1 MAMSMQ
7 QIIDKLKQRGVTD
20 DVIQQLSQMAVSE
33 TAGSFDGTSDP
44 AIVKAYYN
52 KISEAL
58 EKHKD
63 QLEDVVNV
71 EEESLATVE
80 DEMEVLRLI
89 IDNELKAEEQ
99 NQDRLTAAQ
108 RRYKELLE
116 IKKQKEKFLRG
127 MEKGDAAAEQLM
139 QATFGLSREW
149 EGLASKQGMKGL
161 TKGFAGGLKNMLHPM
176 NILMSIAQKIFERA
190 VAYDKASADLFKR
203 TGIDKSQINLKEMA
217 TGLKGMSVDLEQKVA
232 KSVGDLQEG
241 FRSIGELGTDQLKT
255 TAQTITVLEAFGANS
270 ANTVETFGILTKTL
284 GQTPEQANMF
294 LNNVTAIAGE
304 ISRPPSELLS
314 DFVKAAPILAR
325 FGNESEK
332 VFKDITYQATLLEM
346 DVAQLVGL
354 SEGMDTFEGAAKAA
368 QAFNV
373 AVGQPFLSAQALLAA
388 DPAQK
393 LQLIADAYD
402 RAGRTPLAPRM
413 MRALASDL
421 GVNPAEL
428 QRILKV
434 STSGLESKRTAMDT
448 AQATMAENIQKAQ
461 ENQTAMDRITA
472 MMQRIIDGFIEI
484 TDLDEGLGK
493 AAGLFTKVSQFFLS
507 DKDDE
512 YKKNLELR
520 KKLEKQG
527 GAVYGTRV
535 TNTGQ
540 VVSEIMSAQEAER
553 QQAINSG
560 YDKLARM
567 YQEGAITRN
576 SIEGTFQLKGK
587 MGKEAVDDLVKQT
600 GLNRRSIVEFM
611 QGRSPGFDAAQ
622 KTDLSFVGPA
632 QEVESDKLITYASF
646 VPDSLAPQND
656 AMATPM
662 SLSSN
667 YVQPVFNKKDKFYAA
682 KDGGAIANAL
692 DEVLDAV
699 DKLIEEKR
707 DVNLDINERR
717 LAQAVDNA
725 FSTIQR
731 RTV

>member
-44 AIVKAYYN
+44 EAVKAYYN

-89 IDNELKAEEQ
+89 IDNELKAEQQ

-304 ISRPPSELLS
+304 ISRPPGELLS

-484 TDLDEGLGK
+484 TDLDKGLGK
-493 AAGLFTKVSQFFLS
+493 AADLFTKVSQFFLS

-527 GAVYGTRV
+527 GAVYGTRI

-540 VVSEIMSAQEAER
+540 VISEIMSAQEAER

-567 YQEGAITRN
+567 YQEGAIQKYDFGKFRL
-576 SIEGTFQLKGK
+576 EGKDD
-587 MGKEAVDDLVKQT
+587 KEAVDELVKQT
-600 GLNRRSIVEFM
+600 GLNRRSIVDFM
-611 QGRSPGFDAAQ
+611 EGRSSQFYAAQ

-632 QEVESDKLITYASF
+632 QEVESDKVIKYASF

-662 SLSSN
+662 SVGSN